1 MTDLELIKVKNFG
14 KNDIELELIKL
25 QNFVKMTLIW
35 NILN

>member
-25 QNFVKMTLIW
+25 QNFVKNDRFGI
-35 NILN
+35 N